1 LDIPIILRSLAGSL
15 GLAVID
21 ERGLPLDSDISFLE
35 TLDVGGHQHVTSY
48 ELRWWTRK
56 PSDLNKVEIMNPSNV
71 KKCLAHFR
79 KEKSKSFVLPAGA
92 GAGAA
97 QNIKSKSS
105 DAIDLETSISGAGAN
120 AGDSILTNFGNA
132 GLSAETIPDA
142 CRKCPKYCQLL
153 SDVLLDVLKF
163 KQFSSVMSTSS
174 ENLMNIGIRRAST
187 FNLLHEASILKETA
201 DVPPLAEAPKRH
213 HISEVASSELKR
225 LQDLPPTSY
234 KWTWGESL
242 SNEEV
247 LKLRRIGTRPGRKPH
262 SGYDTSLPE
271 GKPGGEDSAGPS
283 SSHSLTGH
291 HDDLPDEASLPP
303 TDLPFPEYFSKA
315 DHRNK
320 YNPFNAST
328 TAKLRLPSVSGSGR
342 VQPALD
348 STNIDVAANWTD
360 SNASSGK
367 DNFDVAANWS
377 DSDAG
382 TSNGNLDVAANWSD
396 SDAVSGKS
404 NFDVAAKWSDSDAV
418 SGKGNFDV
426 AAKWSDSDAVSG
438 KGNFD
443 VAAKWSDSDAVS
455 GKGNF
460 DVAANRSAT
469 ERIEVPDPEGVLGLA
484 EMWNYADDTFPE
496 HSGDEL
502 VTPSYACELSGPAL
516 SDITDIAN
524 QWTVSDEEPANEG
537 TLPVQ
542 TELTFGPEDFSFF
555 RDEMFE

>member
-1 LDIPIILRSLAGSL
+1 M
-15 GLAVID
+15 
-21 ERGLPLDSDISFLE
+21 DSDISFLE

-97 QNIKSKSS
+97 QNMKSKSS
-105 DAIDLETSISGAGAN
+105 DAVDLETSISGAGVN

-201 DVPPLAEAPKRH
+201 GVPPPAEAPMRH
-213 HISEVASSELKR
+213 HISEFASSELKR
-225 LQDLPPTSY
+225 LQDLPATSY

-262 SGYDTSLPE
+262 SGYDTSLPD
-271 GKPGGEDSAGPS
+271 GKPGGEESAGPS

-303 TDLPFPEYFSKA
+303 TDLSFPEYFSKA
-315 DHRNK
+315 DHRDNYK
-320 YNPFNAST
+320 PFNAST
-328 TAKLRLPSVSGSGR
+328 TAKIRLPSVSGSGR

-348 STNIDVAANWTD
+348 STNIDVAANWSDSKASSGKDNFDVAANWSD
-360 SNASSGK
+360 SNVSSGK

-382 TSNGNLDVAANWSD
+382 TGNGNLDVAANWSD
-396 SDAVSGKS
+396 SDAVSGK
-404 NFDVAAKWSDSDAV
+404 
-418 SGKGNFDV
+418 GNFDV
-426 AAKWSDSDAVSG
+426 AA
-438 KGNFD
+438 N
-443 VAAKWSDSDAVS
+443 WSDSDAVS

-469 ERIEVPDPEGVLGLA
+469 ERIKVPDPEGALGLA
-484 EMWNYADDTFPE
+484 EMWNNADDTFPE

-516 SDITDIAN
+516 SDITDIAD
-524 QWTVSDEEPANEG
+524 QWTVSEEPANEG
-537 TLPVQ
+537 TLPGQ
-542 TELTFGPEDFSFF
+542 KELTFGPEDFSFF
-555 RDEMFE
+555 QDEMFE